1 MEVRHAAVEGGD
13 TAAASGQELDRRCSA
28 PASPSR
34 ERRRRPRG
42 RWLLECARV
51 GPATCGLGSCSS
63 GSEGLRV
70 PRRQGARRAESLRG
84 SKAFSNFIALRCIF
98 HISTAN
104 AGTRPP
110 TARAVR
116 FYNPVAGTI
125 PNPGPGR
132 RDRFRR
138 SGKRPR
144 GGAGRGDGRRM
155 RLAQPSPVPR
165 PGPARGAGLCHLL
178 LRLKPRLGHT

>member
-51 GPATCGLGSCSS
+51 GDLPPAGSARAPLDRKACVSPGAKERAALKALGVQRRFRILLLSAAYSIYQRRTR
-63 GSEGLRV
+63 EPD
-70 PRRQGARRAESLRG
+70 PRTARG
-84 SKAFSNFIALRCIF
+84 
-98 HISTAN
+98 
-104 AGTRPP
+104 
-110 TARAVR
+110 RAVR

-155 RLAQPSPVPR
+155 RLRAAVPR
-165 PGPARGAGLCHLL
+165 PAGPAAARGAGLTLMPL
-178 LRLKPRLGHT
+178 IVKA